1 MAVLHDFE
9 AKLKADDTYYDP
21 QSCWLSLTL
30 QHVSELGTLEADRGS
45 WGGELSGQDQWSD
58 DSDSEDEEADV
69 EEEHATEIEGAA
81 TLATPWSKFGI
92 TAATASNVNR
102 AAKPS
107 FAGLGKFRTATD
119 VLNRLRWDAAMDS
132 SDFIVGYEDRFAGA
146 QEKVLDKWKSDLTH
160 EEFIPQHRILYFKRR
175 SDGVKVWE
183 RNTRTD
189 SIFGSG
195 VRK

>member
-1 MAVLHDFE
+1 MTVLQDFE
-9 AKLKADDTYYDP
+9 AKLKADESYYDS
-21 QSCWLSLTL
+21 QTCWLSLTL
-30 QHVSELGTLEADRGS
+30 QRGTDVGALEADQGP
-45 WGGELSGQDQWSD
+45 WGGTTPPQDESELAFDSD
-58 DSDSEDEEADV
+58 DEDFSGEDTFSDDDEDS
-69 EEEHATEIEGAA
+69 GAPA
-81 TLATPWSKFGI
+81 TLRSKTGAS
-92 TAATASNVNR
+92 AAAASLPHR

-132 SDFIVGYEDRFAGA
+132 SDFMVGYDDRFAGA
-146 QEKVLDKWKSDLTH
+146 QEKALDKWKSDFTH

-183 RNTRTD
+183 RSTRTD

-195 VRK
+195 IRE